1 VRVNNVVVGVVV
13 AVTLALAGAGLVF
26 AQSVPPP
33 PPAVMP
39 TPSAQSAVHV
49 TTRIV
54 QVSVTVHDDRG
65 RPVTGLTKDDF
76 ILLDE
81 GKRQQI
87 TSITEQN
94 NRLVTMAAAAKPNLF
109 TNRYEQGATA
119 QPSLTVIVIDAYNA
133 GFWDAFP
140 RECGGKCPPL
150 CAIGPI
156 FSEVGKF
163 ISQMKLQDRVA
174 LYELADKLYLLQD
187 FSADTDAL
195 NRALASG
202 KQYVPTAFYP
212 SQTAPRDMDAHTMDA
227 MHAIADRLAKVPGRK
242 NMIWLSTGFPPDAG
256 LGKTALNAVEIT
268 DKTAKTL
275 GDADFPL
282 FSLNAL
288 GLMAGGGEAAHP
300 SGGGGGGGKGP
311 KSGGDFTTPAQRD
324 GNYGGTAACPILPG
338 RIPQVGDFDYTKDL
352 SDMSGGRAYEN
363 TNDLAGSIRK
373 VIDDSAQTYILSYY
387 PDHNKW
393 NGEFREIKV
402 KVDRPGLSGLEVRAR
417 KGYYAIADTTTVQ
430 QRDAQKLIDAIRSP
444 LETTDLGF
452 DVQADGV
459 EVAEV
464 RQLKVKISVDTN
476 QLRFSQENGRSS
488 DSLSETWAEFNAE
501 GKQVGEISKTI
512 DLSRTESEYTQLL
525 KDGFTFSK
533 TLVLA
538 KDAIEV
544 RLILRDEGNGTIG
557 SVIIPLSR
565 VFAAVA
571 ETQTK
576 K

>member
-1 VRVNNVVVGVVV
+1 MRLKRTHI
-13 AVTLALAGAGLVF
+13 AAAIFLAGAATSF
-26 AQSVPPP
+26 AQSAPPP
-33 PPAVMP
+33 PPPTLP
-39 TPSAQSAVHV
+39 TPSPQSAVHV

-65 RPVTGLTKDDF
+65 RPVTGLTKDNF
-76 ILLDE
+76 ILLDD

-94 NRLVTMAAAAKPNLF
+94 NRLATTAAAAKPNLF
-109 TNRYEQGATA
+109 TNRFEQGVAA
-119 QPSLTVIVIDAYNA
+119 QAPLTVIVIDAYNA

-140 RECGGKCPPL
+140 HECGGKCPPL

-156 FSEVGKF
+156 FHEVEKF
-163 ISQMKLQDRVA
+163 ISQMQLQDRVA

-195 NRALASG
+195 SRALARG

-212 SQTAPRDMDAHTMDA
+212 SQTSPRDMDAHTMDA

-256 LGKTALNAVEIT
+256 LGKTALNAVEAT
-268 DKTAKTL
+268 DKTAKIL

-282 FSLNAL
+282 FSMNAL
-288 GLMAGGGEAAHP
+288 GLMAGGGEAAQA
-300 SGGGGGGGKGP
+300 SGGGGGRGRGP
-311 KSGGDFTTPAQRD
+311 VSGGDVITPAQRD
-324 GNYGGTAACPILPG
+324 GNYGGTAMCPILPG

-373 VIDDSAQTYILSYY
+373 VIEDSASTYILSYY

-417 KGYYAIADTTTVQ
+417 KGYYATVDTSTAQ
-430 QRDAQKLIDAIRSP
+430 QRDAQKLIDAVRSP

-459 EVAEV
+459 EVAGV
-464 RQLKVKISVDTN
+464 RQLKVKISLDAN
-476 QLRFSQENGRSS
+476 QLRFKQEDGRSL
-488 DSLSETWAEFNAE
+488 DSLSETWAEFNGE
-501 GKQVGEISKTI
+501 GQQVGEISKTI
-512 DLSRTESEYTQLL
+512 DLSRPENEYTQLL

-538 KDAIEV
+538 KDASEV
-544 RLILRDEGNGTIG
+544 RRILADAGNGAIG
-557 SVIIPLSR
+557 SVIIPLAR
-565 VFAAVA
+565 VFAATSSVQPQI
-571 ETQTK
+571 EK
-576 K
+576 

>member
-1 VRVNNVVVGVVV
+1 MRVNNIFIAAIVSF
-13 AVTLALAGAGLVF
+13 ASAGFTF
-26 AQSVPPP
+26 AQSVPPALP
-33 PPAVMP
+33 M
-39 TPSAQSAVHV
+39 PSAQSAVHV

-65 RPVTGLTKDDF
+65 RPVTGLTKVDF
-76 ILLDE
+76 VLLDE

-87 TSITEQN
+87 TSVTEQN
-94 NRLVTMAAAAKPNLF
+94 NRLVTTATAAKPNLF
-109 TNRYEQGATA
+109 TNRFEQGAAA
-119 QPSLTVIVIDAYNA
+119 QAPLTVIVIDAYNA

-156 FSEVGKF
+156 FSEVQKF
-163 ISQMKLQDRVA
+163 IGQMKVQDRVA

-195 NRALASG
+195 SRALAGG

-282 FSLNAL
+282 FSVNAL
-288 GLMAGGGEAAHP
+288 GLMAGGGGASQAP
-300 SGGGGGGGKGP
+300 GGGGGGRGP
-311 KSGGDFTTPAQRD
+311 ISGGDLTTPAERD
-324 GNYGGTAACPILPG
+324 GNYGGSAMCPILPG
-338 RIPQVGDFDYTKDL
+338 RVPQVGDFNYTKDL
-352 SDMSGGRAYEN
+352 SDMSGGRAFYN

-402 KVDRPGLSGLEVRAR
+402 KVNRPGLSGLELRAR
-417 KGYYAIADTTTVQ
+417 KGYYAIADTTTAQ

-444 LETTDLGF
+444 VESTDLGF

-464 RQLKVKISVDTN
+464 RQLKVKISLDVN
-476 QLRFSQENGRSS
+476 QLRFQQENGRSS
-488 DSLSETWAEFNAE
+488 DSLAETWAEFNGE

-512 DLSRTESEYTQLL
+512 DLTRTQDEYKKLL
-525 KDGFTFSK
+525 EDGFTFSK

-538 KDAIEV
+538 KDAVEV
-544 RLILRDEGNGTIG
+544 RLILRDEGNGAIG

-565 VFAAVA
+565 LFAAA
-571 ETQTK
+571 AAPEEK
-576 K
+576 E